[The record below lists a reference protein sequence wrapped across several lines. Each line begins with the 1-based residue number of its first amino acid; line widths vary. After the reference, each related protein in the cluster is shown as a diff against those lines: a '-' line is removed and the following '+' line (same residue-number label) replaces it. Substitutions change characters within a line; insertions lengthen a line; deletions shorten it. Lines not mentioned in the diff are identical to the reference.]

1 MNDVQQQDRKLF
13 TQEML
18 RPGRLFLTLVPLFVL
33 WLIRQPFLD
42 EFGLFGFTLV
52 AGLILLASLW
62 TAFTAS
68 VKRRFI
74 NKRYE
79 ALWIGC
85 KDRLERFDDVLT
97 KMRREQVADL
107 HDMPRTIRRVG
118 ESLYYAL
125 RRADYIANEVQR
137 TEQGVLASPPA
148 WQSPS
153 EDPQAKELYRIADK
167 NIAEYR
173 AQFAGVMAGVHRAEA
188 QCAVYMTTLDSLR
201 MKMIGYRLVGRG
213 PEMSSH
219 DFLEALGEA
228 KLQLN
233 AIDQALDELDFT
245 QMPKM
250 IAAMPPPIPEELTHL
265 QQGQ

>member
-1 MNDVQQQDRKLF
+1 VNDVQRQDRKLF
-13 TQEML
+13 IKELL
-18 RPGRLFLTLVPLFVL
+18 RPGRLF
-33 WLIRQPFLD
+33 
-42 EFGLFGFTLV
+42 FTLV
-52 AGLILLASLW
+52 ALIFLWSLHSAIDSFPLFLFTLLNGLVLLTYGW
-62 TAFTAS
+62 TSYTAS
-68 VKRRFI
+68 VRNRFI

-79 ALWIGC
+79 ALWNGC
-85 KDRLERFDDVLT
+85 RDRLERFQDVLG

-107 HDMPRTIRRVG
+107 HDMPKTIHRVG
-118 ESLYYAL
+118 DSLYYAL
-125 RRADYIANEVQR
+125 RRADFIAHEVQL
-137 TEQGVLASPPA
+137 TEQGVLAAPPA

-153 EDPQAKELYRIADK
+153 EDPQAKELYRIADR

-188 QCAVYMTTLDSLR
+188 QSAVYMTTLDSLR
-201 MKMIGYRLVGRG
+201 MKMIGYRLVGKT

-250 IAAMPPPIPEELTHL
+250 ISAIPPTVPEELKHL